1 MLTREQKIFLENKI
15 YESVKKYLREWKDYE
30 DKEDDGSVSKEKK
43 ETILNWLNSDTVNQA
58 EVAYRLYDAETD
70 SEKASARS
78 LFYKKLHGEKNDNGV
93 PYKFTNEEL
102 NEIASILGELAN
114 H

>member
-1 MLTREQKIFLENKI
+1 
-15 YESVKKYLREWKDYE
+15 VDVDYE
-30 DKEDDGSVSKEKK
+30 DKEDDGSISKEKR

-58 EVAYRLYDAETD
+58 EVAYRLYNAESD

-102 NEIASILGELAN
+102 TEIESILGELTN